1 MIDEKPCPFCGDDS
15 EYFRFLDLCAERANE
30 IWREN
35 EVKVMTG
42 VYNSMNF
49 IEVVRCRDCKHY
61 DRMNDDEGMCMV
73 LDDDGDYARW
83 MVDDVGYCYLGERRG
98 E

>member
-1 MIDEKPCPFCGDDS
+1 MTEYIIDVDIDKARFSDDGTKIQLVPTVL
-15 EYFRFLDLCAERANE
+15 RE
-30 IWREN
+30 I
-35 EVKVMTG
+35 
-42 VYNSMNF
+42 
-49 IEVVRCRDCKHY
+49 VRCRNCKHY

-73 LDDDGDYARW
+73 PDDDGDYARW

>member
-1 MIDEKPCPFCGDDS
+1 MS
-15 EYFRFLDLCAERANE
+15 EYIVDFGTSTYKSNDGLIFAPVEQLRRE
-30 IWREN
+30 I
-35 EVKVMTG
+35 
-42 VYNSMNF
+42 
-49 IEVVRCRDCKHY
+49 VRCHDCKHY

-73 LDDDGDYARW
+73 PDDDGDYARW

>member
-1 MIDEKPCPFCGDDS
+1 MSELKPCPFCGDDS

-30 IWREN
+30 IWHEN

-42 VYNSMNF
+42 VYNSMDF
-49 IEVVRCRDCKHY
+49 IEVVRCRNCKHY
-61 DRMNDDEGMCMV
+61 NEFEGCSYFV
-73 LDDDGDYARW
+73 LAKNKLLHIENPDGFCAW
-83 MVDDVGYCYLGERRG
+83 GIRRVA